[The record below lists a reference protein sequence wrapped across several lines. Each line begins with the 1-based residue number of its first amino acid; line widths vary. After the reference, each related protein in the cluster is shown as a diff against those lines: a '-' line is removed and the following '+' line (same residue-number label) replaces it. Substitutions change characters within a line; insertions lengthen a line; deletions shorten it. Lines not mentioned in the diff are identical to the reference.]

1 MILWFISV
9 LVLAR
14 TGLVF
19 AADRVHGLDVTL
31 SHFMSLTGV
40 ERRGSF
46 LSSDW
51 CRQSHQALSVLGEFR
66 SKLFFSCTLHHQY
79 CCCYCS
85 SNCSYLSPCSLSF
98 VTPLLLSNPPA
109 EGGKSEAVSK
119 WLTTLWWLEN
129 LSGTTKLGSSIPQ
142 SQQSLGKYS
151 MISPRMSSLI
161 NKIGMC
167 SDDVLYL
174 NSLILLF
181 SNIISFLDDVNL
193 VM

>member
-1 MILWFISV
+1 M
-9 LVLAR
+9 
-14 TGLVF
+14 TG
-19 AADRVHGLDVTL
+19 ADRAIRRCLFWGNFGLNC
-31 SHFMSLTGV
+31 
-40 ERRGSF
+40 SF
-46 LSSDW
+46 LVPFIIST
-51 CRQSHQALSVLGEFR
+51 AAV
-66 SKLFFSCTLHHQY
+66 TVPV
-79 CCCYCS
+79 
-85 SNCSYLSPCSLSF
+85 NCSYLSPCSLSF